1 MYHYLYKIT
10 NTINSKYYIGVHST
24 NNLNDDYMGSGIAIT
39 KAIKKHGSEFFTKEV
54 IEFFDTRKAALEKE
68 ASIVT
73 DSLVLDQ
80 RCYNLTLGGN
90 APPSRLN
97 VPHNDET
104 KTKISTYLNSNIE
117 QCKENGR
124 KSWEVRKRKGG
135 WSEEEI
141 QKRVQTR
148 KEQGSY
154 SNDMKAANTETAIK
168 KRVETRKKNGGYNT
182 DISYLQ
188 NQDTIF
194 KRTRTRIVNQ
204 MKKGQTF
211 DKSVLEKYD
220 ITEFL
225 DIHQ

>member
-39 KAIKKHGSEFFTKEV
+39 EAIKKHGLKSFTKEILEV
-54 IEFFDTRKAALEKE
+54 FDTREAALEKE
-68 ASIVT
+68 ALVVT
-73 DSLVLDQ
+73 DSLVSDHQ
-80 RCYNLTLGGN
+80 CYNLTLGGN

-97 VPHNDET
+97 VPHSDET

-124 KSWEVRKRKGG
+124 KSWEVRKSKGG
-135 WSEEEI
+135 WSKEEI
-141 QKRVQTR
+141 C
-148 KEQGSY
+148 
-154 SNDMKAANTETAIK
+154 
-168 KRVETRKKNGGYNT
+168 KRVETRKKQENYSNDMSAANTEESIKKRVKTRKSNGNYNT
-182 DISYLQ
+182 DVSYLKSP
-188 NQDTIF
+188 DVVY
-194 KRTRTRIVNQ
+194 KRTRTRIITQ